1 MEYTVVPGT
10 VVISSAGHD
19 SGRYAVVT
27 GVDGRYVYIAD
38 GKERKLDSPK
48 KKNIRH
54 VRATKELI
62 ELSGLTDKKLRV
74 TLRAMSAQG
83 ITEESE

>member
-1 MEYTVVPGT
+1 MEFASGM

-19 SGRYAVVT
+19 SGGWFVVT
-27 GVDGRYVYIAD
+27 GADGRYVYIAD

-54 VRATKELI
+54 IRRTLHTI
-62 ELSGLTDKKLRV
+62 CTQDLTDKKLRK
-74 TLRAMSAQG
+74 TLNALSAQS
-83 ITEESE
+83 IAEESE